1 MKFEIA
7 YEGAEPP
14 KIKSPRD
21 GNHFDIGD
29 SIRVLWSD
37 TESKY
42 QYRVIDTT
50 ESALTTDWTLTPYN
64 EVDLDYEILIAGHE
78 YQIEICSIDGKAIS
92 EVVSTRFSVDPFRI
106 DPPKIKSPTNRD
118 LFDTEESL
126 YINWKD
132 TCESYE
138 VSIYDDT
145 IEKYILKSQL
155 TTLSGYRIEENQLD
169 PGHWYEFQVVGYM
182 GGYRSEECSVDV
194 YGKGLPQALSI
205 NYPANNGVYIVS
217 EDEPFTWKIHH
228 MSIDI
233 HLKTLQK
240 VIWLSKIDSLS
251 IQT

>member
-1 MKFEIA
+1 MCHK
-7 YEGAEPP
+7 
-14 KIKSPRD
+14 
-21 GNHFDIGD
+21 
-29 SIRVLWSD
+29 V
-37 TESKY
+37 
-42 QYRVIDTT
+42 
-50 ESALTTDWTLTPYN
+50 
-64 EVDLDYEILIAGHE
+64 
-78 YQIEICSIDGKAIS
+78 
-92 EVVSTRFSVDPFRI
+92 SVDPFRI

-217 EDEPFTWKIHH
+217 EDEPFTWKNTSYEYRYSLEDITESDLVIENRQSKYSNVDLVNYLEPGHEYRFTVWSDIELENEDYKDVSSSRIASVFRVV
-228 MSIDI
+228 SIAENHDEDWF
-233 HLKTLQK
+233 K
-240 VIWLSKIDSLS
+240 SKMKNMFRRSDDDEVSSLS
-251 IQT
+251 YGMDKLSIYTFKVF